1 MSRCR
6 ALSGAPPAGM
16 TTHKLCP
23 LHVCMPATTGPP
35 RDLGGDRC
43 GIRLRHIRKIGIGW
57 RRDAT
62 AEISLGSG
70 NTRFEGGGGDQCG
83 IRPSAHP
90 RSIRDRTAY
99 AAAEISTGS
108 AVARDER
115 LPVVRLRS
123 IRDQP

>member
-70 NTRFEGGGGDQCG
+70 NTRFEGG
-83 IRPSAHP
+83 
-90 RSIRDRTAY
+90 
-99 AAAEISTGS
+99 AEISAGS
-108 AVARDER
+108 APVRIRDQYGIGR
-115 LPVVRLRS
+115 RMPRLRS
-123 IRDQP
+123 VRDQPWPGMSVSRSSD